1 MKIMVCKIPPGSGGA
16 ELFLAIGL
24 TVLMLRL
31 RQNER
36 YRAFGMVAAGI
47 SVMHAEKLF
56 CCSSVIVH
64 SLVRRFEQTG
74 NSVDALSRVT

>member
-1 MKIMVCKIPPGSGGA
+1 MSTKY
-16 ELFLAIGL
+16 

-36 YRAFGMVAAGI
+36 NRAFGMVAAGT
-47 SVMHAEKLF
+47 SVIYAAKLF

-64 SLVRRFEQTG
+64 SLMRQFGQTG
-74 NSVDALSRVT
+74 ISIEALS